1 MEAEDG
7 VIHPQGLP
15 GNHRKPGG
23 RPGMGSADEAAEG
36 IDPAPPRFQA
46 SCLPHCESVSV
57 TAGPP
62 VCGHLL
68 QQPQETVQRP
78 PSSGRQE
85 EKGLVCP
92 PTLVLLHRAWRLGD
106 SS

>member
-7 VIHPQGLP
+7 VIHPQGCQATI
-15 GNHRKPGG
+15 GNPGG
-23 RPGMGSADEAAEG
+23 GLGWAAEG

-92 PTLVLLHRAWRLGD
+92 PMLVLLHRAWRLGD

>member
-1 MEAEDG
+1 MKLQRESTLRHLDFR
-7 VIHPQGLP
+7 LL
-15 GNHRKPGG
+15 
-23 RPGMGSADEAAEG
+23 
-36 IDPAPPRFQA
+36 A
-46 SCLPHCESVSV
+46 SHTESVSV
-57 TAGPP
+57 IAGPL

-78 PSSGRQE
+78 SSSGRQE